1 LGRYRDSMDSSASS
15 LRLSKQCSVGDVAAR
30 GLTLPYAVRHSGLH
44 HGRTFIS
51 NGSNSL
57 AGVTQSSCV
66 SYSAVQPSGSSVGV
80 EGISN

>member
-30 GLTLPYAVRHSGLH
+30 GLTLPYASSGLH